1 MLEFRLVCTI
11 RIDRSDRMEPT
22 SFMDYRSYFSEQRF
36 LSHGG
41 QQYPLSITIHGSSIR
56 PPASWNDIAFSPISI
71 HYQHLPHEADCIPR
85 FAFDVVQIRFWRDGF
100 RPRKYGRFP

>member
-1 MLEFRLVCTI
+1 MLEFRLACTI

-22 SFMDYRSYFSEQRF
+22 SFMDYRSCFSEQRF

-41 QQYPLSITIHGSSIR
+41 QQYPLSITIHVSSIH
-56 PPASWNDIAFSPISI
+56 PTASWNDIASYQLSI

-85 FAFDVVQIRFWRDGF
+85 FAFDVVQIRLWRDGF